1 MPILLWCAPRCFACI
16 ILLWKIEWDIIL
28 RAEKIIDHLGLQQ
41 FCGPFF
47 IKEKTMPWLNTMYD
61 HLGIMFFIV
70 IAVITAL
77 AIIRSLVKMKK
88 RKSINIT
95 PVGVFNDLPESV
107 TGIRKDKEW
116 EIEEEHHAD

>member
-1 MPILLWCAPRCFACI
+1 
-16 ILLWKIEWDIIL
+16 
-28 RAEKIIDHLGLQQ
+28 
-41 FCGPFF
+41 
-47 IKEKTMPWLNTMYD
+47 
-61 HLGIMFFIV
+61 
-70 IAVITAL
+70 
-77 AIIRSLVKMKK
+77 MKK